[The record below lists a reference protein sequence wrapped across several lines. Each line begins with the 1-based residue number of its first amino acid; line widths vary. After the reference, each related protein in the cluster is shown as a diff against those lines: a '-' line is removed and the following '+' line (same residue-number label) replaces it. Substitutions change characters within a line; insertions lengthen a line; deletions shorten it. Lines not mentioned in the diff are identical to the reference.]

1 MRVRMRRDIH
11 GGLLEAGGIYR
22 AEPFFY
28 ELEQRVKVYLPGSSD
43 VCVIVDWD
51 DFDVV
56 D

>member
-1 MRVRMRRDIH
+1 MKRDIH
-11 GGLLEAGGIYR
+11 GGLLEAGEIYR

-28 ELEQRVKVYLPGSSD
+28 ELEQRVKVYLPGSLD
-43 VCVIVDWD
+43 TCVIVDWD